1 MRQLPWLRSHE
12 HVSDIFISYA
22 EEDRTRAGTLGPAL
36 EELGWSLFWAH
47 GIPAGRNWR
56 DVIDAELAQA
66 KCMIV
71 IWSKTSIR
79 SGWVCDEA
87 EDGLMC
93 LRAEAFRRS

>member
-1 MRQLPWLRSHE
+1 M
-12 HVSDIFISYA
+12 SDIFISYA